1 LAAWLKILD
10 LANNWQFVQVKKL
23 AARQLE
29 REQFDPIRK
38 IELYHRYG
46 LDRTLLIPSYAALC
60 CRSEI
65 PSVAECN
72 ILGMETVVML
82 FTAREQARS
91 RGSQVND
98 EELHAIIQDAFKLAV
113 APAVNGD
120 QSPNSGGSVNSAFA
134 HLSNLTERK

>member
-1 LAAWLKILD
+1 LKILE

-29 REQFDPIRK
+29 KEQFDPIRK
-38 IELYHRYG
+38 IELYHRYN

-60 CRSEI
+60 SRHEI
-65 PSVAECN
+65 PSIVECN
-72 ILGMETVVML
+72 ILGMETVLML

-91 RGSQVND
+91 NGSQLEG
-98 EELHAIIQDAFKLAV
+98 EELYAVIREAFKLVV

-120 QSPNSGGSVNSAFA
+120 QSHKSGGSVNSAFA
-134 HLSNLTERK
+134 NLSNLTERGL